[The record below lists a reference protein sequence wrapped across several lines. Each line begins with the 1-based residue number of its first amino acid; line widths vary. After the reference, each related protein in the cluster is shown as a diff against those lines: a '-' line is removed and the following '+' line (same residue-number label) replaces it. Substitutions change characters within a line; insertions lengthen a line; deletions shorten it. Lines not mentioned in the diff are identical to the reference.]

1 MPLFT
6 WQEAEVLVCG
16 TPEINIAVLKMH
28 TIYQGFSGSNDPTIE
43 AFWKVMEEWGN
54 EERSRFIQFAWGR
67 QRLPRPGAWTRKMK
81 ISRLGGGEN
90 QMPVSHTCF
99 FHIEMPA
106 YSTVEQARKMLGLTL
121 KFGLGSM
128 MLA

>member
-1 MPLFT
+1 M
-6 WQEAEVLVCG
+6 CG
-16 TPEINIAVLKMH
+16 TPEINVAALKMH
-28 TIYQGFSGSNDPTIE
+28 TVYQGFSGADDPTVK
-43 AFWKVMEEWGN
+43 AFWAIMEEWGN

-67 QRLPRPGAWTRKMK
+67 QRLPQPGAWTRNMK
-81 ISRLGGGEN
+81 LSRLGGDAN

-106 YSTVEQARKMLGLTL
+106 YTSIEQARKMLGLTL